1 MKTGITKFILI
12 CAAAFCLAAA
22 CNLKKPQAENTGSF
36 KGIVINEIAAH
47 DETAD
52 AHSWVEI
59 YNGSDRDIDISGL
72 GLYIWDEYFNGR
84 NLWSAAPGA
93 ILKKGERIVVTTEDG
108 GLNTGISS
116 AAEFTLTLST
126 ADGQEVDSFTR
137 STSLTRPAN
146 TYARGSYQ
154 RIPDGGNDWKN
165 LSYNSKGRE
174 NKIFQLDDYNRVGV
188 WVWSSHISSLMA
200 NNAANLK
207 NLKKLG
213 YDHIILN
220 FAAFHPTNKKSTIAF
235 LEEAEKLNIVVHGWI
250 QCFYNNGA
258 WISPVDDENKCYKE
272 EIFANIRN
280 NAKSYLEEYGIKGLH
295 LDYIRFGG
303 TAYKH
308 NPTPEVTA
316 AGAVTRC
323 CREIREITDSFDE
336 GLVTSA
342 ALMPEEDGIY
352 YYGQDY
358 NQMGKYIHILMPMIY
373 KYSYNYSDA
382 TCVKRANMFASN
394 TGGAECWAGTTT
406 YQGNDSKVVPMDAA
420 GILKDCEVYK
430 ESKAKGIV
438 LFRYALGTFPDM
450 TTFWNN

>member
-1 MKTGITKFILI
+1 MKTSIFNILLI
-12 CAAAFCLAAA
+12 STAAFSLAVS
-22 CNLKKPQAENTGSF
+22 CNRGKPKVEELSSL

-47 DETAD
+47 DETTD
-52 AHSWVEI
+52 AESWVEL
-59 YNGSDRDIDISGL
+59 YNSSSGDINITGL

-84 NLWSAAPGA
+84 NIWSAAQGTV
-93 ILKKGERIVVTTEDG
+93 LKKGERLVVTTKDG

-116 AAEFTLTLST
+116 AAEFTLKLST
-126 ADGQEVDSFTR
+126 ASGGEVDSFTR
-137 STSLTRPAN
+137 STSLQVPAN

-154 RIPDGGNDWKN
+154 RIPDGGDNWKN
-165 LSYNSKGRE
+165 LSYNSMNRE
-174 NKIFQLDDYNRVGV
+174 NKILNLDDYNRVGV
-188 WVWSSHISSLMA
+188 WVWSSHISSLME
-200 NNAANLK
+200 NDAANLK

-220 FAAFHPTNKKSTIAF
+220 FAAFHPNNKRSTIAF
-235 LEEAEKLNIVVHGWI
+235 LEEAEKLDMVVHGWI
-250 QCFYNNGA
+250 QCFYNGGWVN
-258 WISPVDDENKCYKE
+258 PVDDENKCYKE
-272 EIFANIRN
+272 EIFEGIRM
-280 NAKSYLEEYGIKGLH
+280 NARSYLEEFGIKGLH
-295 LDYIRFGG
+295 LDYVRFGG

-308 NPTPEVTA
+308 NPTSEVTA

-323 CREIREITDSFDE
+323 CREIREITDSFGE
-336 GLVTSA
+336 GLITSA
-342 ALMPEEDGIY
+342 ALMPEENGIY

-394 TGGAECWAGTTT
+394 TGGAECWPGTTT
-406 YQGNDSKVVPMDAA
+406 YQGNDSNVVPMDAA

-430 ESKAKGIV
+430 GSKAKGIV